1 MASQQE
7 QSRDAQGGAWTY
19 RAMCAHLLAL
29 EPDTTA
35 ISVAAFFHDGL
46 VAGFYL
52 LDVGMTAATGEPHFI
67 LSELGARADAE
78 CGGTGAN
85 RWAHKPPAQEAPSA
99 N

>member
-7 QSRDAQGGAWTY
+7 QSRAAQGGAWTY
-19 RAMCAHLLAL
+19 RAMRAQLLAL
-29 EPDTTA
+29 EPDATA

-67 LSELGARADAE
+67 LSELGARTDAE
-78 CGGTGAN
+78 CGVTGAN
-85 RWAHKPPAQEAPSA
+85 CWAHKSPAQEGL
-99 N
+99 NIN